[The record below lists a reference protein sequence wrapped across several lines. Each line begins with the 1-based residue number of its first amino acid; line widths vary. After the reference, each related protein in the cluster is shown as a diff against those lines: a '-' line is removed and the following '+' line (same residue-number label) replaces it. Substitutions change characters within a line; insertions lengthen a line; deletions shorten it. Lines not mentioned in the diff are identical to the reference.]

1 MTDAPD
7 RQTDTD
13 DHSSHQLPSSLYL
26 APEMLRGRQRPRKPQ
41 IAVKTSQHRAPRN
54 QLRFTPQASSH
65 PCFYRQTP
73 QQSGRKKTNKQT
85 DRQTDRQTESKTKK
99 EELDSSSIDSLN
111 VLTGGAPIDLPLT
124 FLRHA

>member
-1 MTDAPD
+1 MLLQTDAS
-7 RQTDTD
+7 T
-13 DHSSHQLPSSLYL
+13 
-26 APEMLRGRQRPRKPQ
+26 K
-41 IAVKTSQHRAPRN
+41 
-54 QLRFTPQASSH
+54 
-65 PCFYRQTP
+65 
-73 QQSGRKKTNKQT
+73 RKKKDKQT